1 MKALMKKRSDLMP
14 NFPSIFD
21 DFFGGDWM
29 NWAGFNNSQ
38 TGTTLPAVNVSENNE
53 AFKIEVAAPGMKK
66 DDFKIDLDNNL
77 LMISSEKEEKNEET
91 DKEGN
96 YFRKEFSYQSFKR
109 SFSLPMNVVNQE
121 QISAKYSDGILHI
134 TIPKKEEAKPKPLKQ
149 IKVG

>member
-1 MKALMKKRSDLMP
+1 MKTLMKNRSELLP

-21 DFFGGDWM
+21 DFLGGDLM

-53 AFKIEVAAPGMKK
+53 TFKIEMAAPGMKK
-66 DDFKIDLDNNL
+66 EDFKIDLDNNL
-77 LMISSEKEEKNEET
+77 LVISSEKEEKNEELN
-91 DKEGN
+91 KEGN

-109 SFSLPMNVVNQE
+109 SFSLPMNIVNYD
-121 QISAKYSDGILHI
+121 QISAKYSEGILQI

-149 IKVG
+149 INVG